1 MKKGSLNFLGRKNQS
16 LFGTNVEFKDMGN
29 VELLLN
35 SAAVPESG
43 TAKVRSRP
51 TVKHFTSSDGA
62 QGFAV
67 PTPKVPI
74 LPPLNEPK
82 MNGTGST
89 ARLPNGGML
98 SIPEMIKGEILVP
111 PPPSS
116 APPPPPPSSTA
127 PRPPSFIPP
136 PPKFFGEMDPS
147 IDLASLQPPPMQPPK
162 PPSRSGSEYSA
173 DVGLASLKPPPMAP
187 PKPPSDTSSLRG
199 SISSLDIQDIP
210 ECPKFTPPPPPGT
223 KPPPVLPKAQK
234 APPLKPFRMSSIPNM
249 EIQPQEPTPP
259 AASTKTPSSFNP
271 QNTPTLSSFNP
282 QNSPKLSSFNPQ
294 NSPKLS
300 SFNPQNSPSPS
311 SFNPQN
317 TAKLYNV
324 QKSTLL
330 IGQDGEKQ
338 AQSILLLED
347 SAGNPVGV
355 HVKGNGGKSPGSFQP
370 VQSVALPAKPARHGS
385 TANLLQNDQTDMA
398 ENFQVDGSSQSAKTE
413 TIINPEPVRAPTP
426 QNVPNETPTAIK
438 VSPIIEKKPS
448 AQPDASQMKPPV
460 EFPGRSHRHSPLLN
474 HRHLNRNG
482 VGSAKKESSAS
493 PFALLMAAKERD
505 KQRTNLSQQNSGL
518 AEPLNSVIQPS
529 PTQQNSFT
537 VIPRDPMSDR
547 PTVELKPATNT
558 PPIVPPSP
566 KAEVPNVSF
575 SKPVL
580 NPAPSPNFTPK
591 LNPTL
596 QPSSTP
602 LLSFTPQQS
611 PAHRPVNGSVGG
623 QSVLVRDVES
633 GEELPF
639 IPPPPE
645 FANFD
650 LEDEPPG
657 PLPSHHAPAPP
668 VKTAPLPAKPSL
680 PAPPAPTTNRP
691 LMAPKPKPPS
701 CPPKAPGPPPNVL
714 PKPPV
719 QTNPAPPPAQTPP
732 SVAANQA
739 TLLSILQKKMLEMDP
754 KFSNVKKL
762 DFNDDWNSPLSD
774 DEGMSPAA
782 GSKPLQNLSPTL
794 PAQPRGLDMKE
805 LETKAAK
812 KAQNSANSTKSQNSN
827 GPSNKQQFGMTFTV
841 RPGSKQPIIPL
852 IKDGSP

>member
-16 LFGTNVEFKDMGN
+16 LFGTNVEFKEMGN
-29 VELLLN
+29 VELLMN

-51 TVKHFTSSDGA
+51 TVKHFTSTDGA

-74 LPPLNEPK
+74 LPPLNGPK
-82 MNGTGST
+82 INGTGST
-89 ARLPNGGML
+89 ASLPNGGTL
-98 SIPEMIKGEILVP
+98 SIPDMIKGEILV
-111 PPPSS
+111 
-116 APPPPPPSSTA
+116 PPPPSSTA

-136 PPKFFGEMDPS
+136 SPIVFSEIDPS
-147 IDLASLQPPPMQPPK
+147 IDLARLQPPPMQPPK

-173 DVGLASLKPPPMAP
+173 DVDLASLKPPPMAP
-187 PKPPSDTSSLRG
+187 PKPPADTSSLRG
-199 SISSLDIQDIP
+199 SISSLDILDIP
-210 ECPKFTPPPPPGT
+210 DCPKFTPPPPPGR
-223 KPPPVLPKAQK
+223 KPLPVLPKAQA
-234 APPLKPFRMSSIPNM
+234 APPQKPIRMPSVPNM

-259 AASTKTPSSFNP
+259 AAFTKTPSSFSPQNSPKLSSFNP
-271 QNTPTLSSFNP
+271 QNSQNLSSFNP

-294 NSPKLS
+294 N
-300 SFNPQNSPSPS
+300 
-311 SFNPQN
+311 
-317 TAKLYNV
+317 TAKLYNA
-324 QKSTLL
+324 QKSTIL
-330 IGQDGEKQ
+330 IGQDREKE

-355 HVKGNGGKSPGSFQP
+355 HVKANGGKSPGSFQP
-370 VQSVALPAKPARHGS
+370 VQPVVQPVKPARHGS
-385 TANLLQNDQTDMA
+385 TTNLLQNDQTDMA
-398 ENFQVDGSSQSAKTE
+398 ENFQVDGLRQSAKTE

-448 AQPDASQMKPPV
+448 VQPDTSQLKPQV
-460 EFPGRSHRHSPLLN
+460 EFPGRSHKHSPLMN
-474 HRHLNRNG
+474 HRHLNTRG

-505 KQRTNLSQQNSGL
+505 KQRTNLSQQNSSL

-529 PTQQNSFT
+529 PTQPNSFT

-558 PPIVPPSP
+558 PPIVPPST

-580 NPAPSPNFTPK
+580 NPAPSTNFTPK

-602 LLSFTPQQS
+602 LSFNPQQS

-623 QSVLVRDVES
+623 QGVLDRDVES

-657 PLPSHHAPAPP
+657 SPPSRHTPTPP

-680 PAPPAPTTNRP
+680 PAPPAPTTNGP
-691 LMAPKPKPPS
+691 LTAPKPKPS
-701 CPPKAPGPPPNVL
+701 SSPPKAPGPPPNVL

-719 QTNPAPPPAQTPP
+719 KTNLAPPPAQTAP

-754 KFSNVKKL
+754 KFSNVKKV
-762 DFNDDWNSPLSD
+762 DFNDDWSSPLSD
-774 DEGMSPAA
+774 DEGTSPLLD
-782 GSKPLQNLSPTL
+782 PNLYKTI
-794 PAQPRGLDMKE
+794 APRCQHNLAVW
-805 LETKAAK
+805 T
-812 KAQNSANSTKSQNSN
+812 
-827 GPSNKQQFGMTFTV
+827 
-841 RPGSKQPIIPL
+841 
-852 IKDGSP
+852 